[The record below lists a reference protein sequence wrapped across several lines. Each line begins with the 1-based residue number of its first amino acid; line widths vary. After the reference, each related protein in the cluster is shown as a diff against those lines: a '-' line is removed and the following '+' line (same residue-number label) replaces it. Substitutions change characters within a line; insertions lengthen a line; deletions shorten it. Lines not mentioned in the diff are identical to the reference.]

1 MLSFLCAP
9 LYLSVCLFLTSL
21 PLSIIKNVYPCWRTI
36 SLHHPRSITLSISAS
51 LFLCVS
57 QYIIPS
63 FVYLYICLCLSVL
76 HLPIPTISNL
86 LPVCLFIHPSIHPSI
101 HPFIYSS
108 IRPFIHPFIHP
119 SIYPFIHPSIHPSIH
134 PHIYLSIYLS
144 VCLSVCLSA
153 CLSVYPS

>member
-21 PLSIIKNVYPCWRTI
+21 PLSIIKNVYSCWRTI

-101 HPFIYSS
+101 HSS
-108 IRPFIHPFIHP
+108 IHPFIHSSIHLFVHSCIHSSIHP
-119 SIYPFIHPSIHPSIH
+119 SIHPSIHSSIHPSIH
-134 PHIYLSIYLS
+134 PHIYLS
-144 VCLSVCLSA
+144 VCLSL
-153 CLSVYPS
+153 